1 MATSASEA
9 LAQFKA
15 RNAGFL
21 NQTAQAAMATTTPKA
36 QPMSFLS
43 TIRDSGQRANQI
55 VLDDFAARRRAAEL
69 ARQQAAAM
77 RPSGSGNGSGAGYPS
92 SGYRAPNGNADRES
106 KSGAYG
112 YQAFGG
118 RYGLTVPA
126 SDSFTRLE
134 QQFKRQFG
142 VGFSVTHGW
151 RSVAEEQRL
160 ANKYKG
166 TGVTTSKPGSGVHGY
181 GTAVDL
187 GGGLTNTNSKQH
199 AWMRQNAAYYG
210 WFWVGK
216 TWNEPWHWEYF
227 PSKDQSRR
235 G

>member
-1 MATSASEA
+1 MVSSSTEA

-15 RNAGFL
+15 RNAAFL
-21 NQTAQAAMATTTPKA
+21 NQTAQAAMATTAPKA
-36 QPMSFLS
+36 QSMGFMTSL
-43 TIRDSGQRANQI
+43 RDSGKRAQQI
-55 VLDDFAARRRAAEL
+55 VLDDYAARRAA
-69 ARQQAAAM
+69 AQQAALAG
-77 RPSGSGNGSGAGYPS
+77 PSGPS
-92 SGYRAPNGNADRES
+92 SNGGGQTGYRAPNGNADRES
-106 KSGAYG
+106 KAGAYG

-126 SDSFTRLE
+126 SDAFTRLE
-134 QQFKRQFG
+134 SAYRKQFG
-142 VGFSVTHGW
+142 QGFSVTHGW

-160 ANKYKG
+160 ADKYRG

-187 GGGLTNTNSKQH
+187 GGAITNPNSKQH
-199 AWMRQNAAYYG
+199 AWLRQNAAYYG

-227 PSKDQSRR
+227 PSKDQSRGR
-235 G
+235 